1 MLYDWTWQQQF
12 SKLVF
17 TIERINNRYCVIIY
31 VDHVEFL
38 LTNTET
44 NGMENGELST
54 GHWVLID
61 YPHFNDIIC
70 IHKTTSKFHVRIRE
84 ERFRSYSRN

>member
-17 TIERINNRYCVIIY
+17 TIDRINNGHCVILY
-31 VDHVEFL
+31 VVHAEFL

-54 GHWVLID
+54 GHWVL
-61 YPHFNDIIC
+61 
-70 IHKTTSKFHVRIRE
+70 TL
-84 ERFRSYSRN
+84 